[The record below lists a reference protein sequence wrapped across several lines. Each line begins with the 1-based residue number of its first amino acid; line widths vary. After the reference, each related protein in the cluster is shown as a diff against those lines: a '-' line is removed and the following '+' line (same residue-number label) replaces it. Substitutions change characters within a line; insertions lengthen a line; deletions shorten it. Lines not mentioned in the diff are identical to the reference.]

1 MESDEARDRL
11 EAERQR
17 LEDVKETFKDL
28 DAESESEAAGELA
41 SLDQHPAD
49 LGTETFDRERD
60 LSLLEQVVAEL
71 DDIEHALR
79 RLDDGTYGTCEA
91 CGQPI
96 DAARLEAIP
105 AARFCVKDQSAAERE
120 AGVHPPLP

>member
-1 MESDEARDRL
+1 MQSDEARNRL
-11 EAERQR
+11 EEQR
-17 LEDVKETFKDL
+17 RSLEDVKATFDHL
-28 DAESESEAAGELA
+28 GEESETEAAGELSTLA
-41 SLDQHPAD
+41 QHPAD

-71 DDIEHALR
+71 DDVEHALR

-96 DAARLEAIP
+96 DAARLEALP

>member
-1 MESDEARDRL
+1 MQSDETRDRL

-17 LEDVKETFKDL
+17 LEDVKEQFHDL
-28 DAESESEAAGELA
+28 EEESELENTGELSSIA
-41 SLDQHPAD
+41 QHPAD

-60 LSLLEQVVAEL
+60 LSLLEQVIAEL
-71 DDIEHALR
+71 DDVEHALR
-79 RLDDGTYGTCEA
+79 RIDDGSYGTCEA

-96 DAARLEAIP
+96 DAARLEALP

>member
-1 MESDEARDRL
+1 MQSDGPRDRL
-11 EAERQR
+11 EEQR
-17 LEDVKETFKDL
+17 RFLEDVKATFDHL
-28 DAESESEAAGELA
+28 GEESETEAAGELA
-41 SLDQHPAD
+41 TLVQHPAD

-71 DDIEHALR
+71 DDVEHALR
-79 RLDDGTYGTCEA
+79 RLDDGSYGTCEA

-96 DAARLEAIP
+96 DAARLEALP